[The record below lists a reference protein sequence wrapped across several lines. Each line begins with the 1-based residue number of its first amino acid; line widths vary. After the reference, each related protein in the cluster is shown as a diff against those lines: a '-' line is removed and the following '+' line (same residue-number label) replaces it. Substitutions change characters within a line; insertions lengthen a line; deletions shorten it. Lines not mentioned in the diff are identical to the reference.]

1 MRKAIYTLMILGTI
15 LVISGIIASLL
26 LENCYNKTPQEFYES
41 YCKELVNNGWDN
53 FSVLCSFALWTN

>member
-41 YCKELVNNGWDN
+41 YCKELVNNG
-53 FSVLCSFALWTN
+53 